1 MMLLRCHPER
11 SEGSVPFRT
20 RTDSSSLRLLR
31 MTCGSLVVLFVTA
44 CGAAAPSVAPA
55 PASPAL
61 SAKPAASASAK
72 PAGSGLTKITV
83 SHPDGGAHLPLWY
96 AKEKGIFAKNGLDVD
111 LQQLGRRAPALAPP
125 QNNQTQ
131 FADIT
136 GSVISAAN

>member
-44 CGAAAPSVAPA
+44 CGAAAPSAAPA
-55 PASPAL
+55 PASPAV
-61 SAKPAASASAK
+61 SASAK
-72 PAGSGLTKITV
+72 PAGGLTKITV

-96 AKEKGIFAKNGLDVD
+96 AKEKGIFARNGLDVD
-111 LQQLGRRAPALAPP
+111 LQQL
-125 QNNQTQ
+125 
-131 FADIT
+131 
-136 GSVISAAN
+136 